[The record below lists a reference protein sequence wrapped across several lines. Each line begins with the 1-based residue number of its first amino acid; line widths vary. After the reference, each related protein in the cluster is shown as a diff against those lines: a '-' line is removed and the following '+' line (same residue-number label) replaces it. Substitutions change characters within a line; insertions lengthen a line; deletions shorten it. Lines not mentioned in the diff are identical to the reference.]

1 MRNLVICGL
10 FLLVLAMNSQA
21 TAPIQLS
28 GSNGQTILSQ
38 VARPIPI
45 PTANASTNTSLWN
58 WGSVPAGYALNKS
71 GALNPLD
78 GTPLSNDY
86 NIWTP
91 SI

>member
-21 TAPIQLS
+21 TAPVQLS
-28 GSNGQTILSQ
+28 GSNGLAILSQ
-38 VARPIPI
+38 VARPIP
-45 PTANASTNTSLWN
+45 TANTSTNTSLWN
-58 WGSVPAGYALNKS
+58 WGSIPAGYALNKS
-71 GALNPLD
+71 GVLNPFG

-86 NIWTP
+86 NVWTP

>member
-1 MRNLVICGL
+1 MRKLVICGL

-28 GSNGQTILSQ
+28 GSNGLTILSQ
-38 VARPIPI
+38 VARPIP
-45 PTANASTNTSLWN
+45 TANTSTNTSLWN
-58 WGSVPAGYALNKS
+58 WGSIPAGYALNKS
-71 GALNPLD
+71 GALNPLA

-86 NIWTP
+86 NVWTP